1 MSAYTVIAT
10 LALVSVLAM
19 AITKLFT
26 TRIGYE
32 MRYGK
37 SVYSMDQIRNAMFS
51 IRVVIACVTVII
63 NCLFLLWVTY
73 VPPH

>member
-10 LALVSVLAM
+10 LVLVSVLAM
-19 AITKLFT
+19 AIAKLFT

-37 SVYSMDQIRNAMFS
+37 SVYSMDQIHNAMFS

-73 VPPH
+73 VPSH

>member
-37 SVYSMDQIRNAMFS
+37 YVYSMDQIRNAMFS

-73 VPPH
+73 VP